1 MLSRFHYRFE
11 EPSFHPSLYPV
22 EKNKQTIVLT
32 NLSLRQG
39 PKTSFYSAYEALTK
53 INLQKDSKTYTVS
66 MTLPEV
72 NPRLKLGFLII
83 SNLYYRLNVLKNHK
97 ALPSPKMIRSTL
109 LAQLFECY
117 YCLYSR
123 LEKRKKVFYFPN
135 LKGVCNRL
143 QIFSGLYVLSAYF
156 SIPVIS
162 E

>member
-11 EPSFHPSLYPV
+11 EPSFNPSLYSV
-22 EKNKQTIVLT
+22 EKNRQKIPLT
-32 NLSLRQG
+32 YLSLRQG
-39 PKTSFYSAYEALTK
+39 PKTSFYSAYEALSK

-72 NPRLKLGFLII
+72 NPRLNLGFLFI
-83 SNLYYRLNVLKNHK
+83 NNFYYRLNVLKNNK

-109 LAQLFECY
+109 LAHLFECY
-117 YCLYSR
+117 YCLYSS

-143 QIFSGLYVLSAYF
+143 QIFSGLYVLSVYF